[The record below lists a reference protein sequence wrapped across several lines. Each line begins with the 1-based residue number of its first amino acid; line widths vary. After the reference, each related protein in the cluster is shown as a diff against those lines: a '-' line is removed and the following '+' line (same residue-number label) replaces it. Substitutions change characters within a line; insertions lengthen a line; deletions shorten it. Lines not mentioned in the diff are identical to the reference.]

1 MYSVLQERQ
10 YHHTYTVIQGYPTHG
25 IYSSALK
32 EQETAAIATIYYQGF
47 FVFALRL
54 TIIITT
60 TTTILMRMISNK
72 DKIKNMNTKEFL
84 IIIYK
89 KKKISNLNISIRIL
103 GKKKIKLKESFF
115 VILSNLSIL
124 FSFPFSIDYFY
135 PIVKDDYHQPLV
147 VLPQKEKKIILEKK
161 QAMIG

>member
-1 MYSVLQERQ
+1 MKKKGQISRERQTHKVHIICIEIYLLSLSFTTGISFQDNNTSWTIFLLYSIFMYSVLQERQ

-54 TIIITT
+54 TIIIITT
-60 TTTILMRMISNK
+60 TTRILMRMISNK

-84 IIIYK
+84 ISIYK
-89 KKKISNLNISIRIL
+89 KRKSLI
-103 GKKKIKLKESFF
+103 
-115 VILSNLSIL
+115 
-124 FSFPFSIDYFY
+124 
-135 PIVKDDYHQPLV
+135 
-147 VLPQKEKKIILEKK
+147 
-161 QAMIG
+161 

>member
-54 TIIITT
+54 TIIIITT
-60 TTTILMRMISNK
+60 TTRILMRMISNK

-84 IIIYK
+84 ISIYK
-89 KKKISNLNISIRIL
+89 KRKSLI
-103 GKKKIKLKESFF
+103 
-115 VILSNLSIL
+115 
-124 FSFPFSIDYFY
+124 
-135 PIVKDDYHQPLV
+135 
-147 VLPQKEKKIILEKK
+147 
-161 QAMIG
+161 